1 MIILILSNKD
11 KDTKLII
18 ANCNCGCDE
27 EIHIKKSIDAE
38 IKDID
43 EEYYLSV
50 HTSKFYSKQGGIFR
64 LIGHRIKLAF
74 QMLFGKEY
82 LLCDLV
88 LNRNEIDE
96 LIKRLEEIK
105 KN

>member
-1 MIILILSNKD
+1 MILSNDNKD
-11 KDTKLII
+11 IKLLI

-27 EIHIKKSIDAE
+27 EIHIKKFADPE
-38 IKDID
+38 IEESDQ
-43 EEYYLSV
+43 EYYLSI
-50 HTSKFYSKQGGIFR
+50 HTSKFYSNQKGIFR

-74 QMLFGKEY
+74 KMLFGKEY

-88 LNRNEIDE
+88 LNKNDIDE
-96 LIKRLEEIK
+96 FIKGLEEIK

>member
-1 MIILILSNKD
+1 MVLAKAN

-18 ANCNCGCDE
+18 INCNCGCDE
-27 EIHIKKSIDAE
+27 EIHVKKFIDS
-38 IKDID
+38 DID
-43 EEYYLSV
+43 ESQEEYYLSI
-50 HTSKFYSKQGGIFR
+50 HTSKFYSNQQGILR

-74 QMLFGKEY
+74 KMLFGKEY

-88 LNRNEIDE
+88 LNKTDIDE
-96 LIKRLEEIK
+96 FIKELEEIK

>member
-1 MIILILSNKD
+1 MILSNID
-11 KDTKLII
+11 KDIRLLIV
-18 ANCNCGCDE
+18 NCNCGCDE
-27 EIHIKKSIDAE
+27 EIHIKKFIDPE

-43 EEYYLSV
+43 EEYYLSI

-74 QMLFGKEY
+74 KMLFGKEY

-96 LIKRLEEIK
+96 FIKGLEEIK